1 MAEQEVASPVDQ
13 AHTPGERSFT
23 RRAAV
28 TTAGIAVVLAIVS
41 LGGSNASQ
49 EVQLAQQQVSDQW
62 AFYQSK
68 VMREHLYRIEKQ
80 HLEDDL
86 LEKRS
91 SLSPESRSHK
101 EALLEHMRKEEERY
115 TAEKREIETT
125 ARGLEGRR
133 DLNQR
138 KSPYFQFG
146 AVLLQIAIVLA
157 AMAILTHARPVLYAA
172 LGAAVLGALLGANGF
187 WLFTRVPFLGH

>member
-1 MAEQEVASPVDQ
+1 MASQDIKPANGDG
-13 AHTPGERSFT
+13 TLLLERSFT

-28 TTAGIAVVLAIVS
+28 TTALIAVALAVVGM
-41 LGGSNASQ
+41 GGSNASQ
-49 EVQLAQQQVSDQW
+49 DVQLAQQQVSDQW

-86 LEKRS
+86 LEKRE
-91 SLSPESRSHK
+91 SLSPEARSHK
-101 EALLEHMRKEEERY
+101 EALLEHMRQEEARY
-115 TAEKREIETT
+115 TAEKAEIETT
-125 ARGLEGRR
+125 ARGHERRR

-146 AVLLQIAIVLA
+146 AVLLQIAVVLA
-157 AMAILTHARPVLYAA
+157 AMAILTHARPVFYAA
-172 LGAAVLGALLGANGF
+172 LAAAGLGILLGANGF
-187 WLFTRVPFLGH
+187 WLLFRLPFLGH

>member
-1 MAEQEVASPVDQ
+1 MASSEVGPNTGDKDESADRLFV
-13 AHTPGERSFT
+13 

-28 TTAGIAVVLAIVS
+28 TTALIAVALAVVGM
-41 LGGSNASQ
+41 GGSNASQ
-49 EVQLAQQQVSDQW
+49 DVQLAQQQVSDQW

-86 LEKRS
+86 LEKRG
-91 SLSPESRSHK
+91 SLSPEALSHK
-101 EALLEHMRKEEERY
+101 EALLDHMRKEEERY
-115 TAEKREIETT
+115 TAEKKEIELV
-125 ARGLEGRR
+125 ARGHEQSR

-138 KSPYFQFG
+138 KHPHFQFG

-157 AMAILTHARPVLYAA
+157 AMAILTHARPVFYAA
-172 LGAAVLGALLGANGF
+172 LGAAALGALLGANGF
-187 WLFTRVPFLGH
+187 WLFFRVPFLGH